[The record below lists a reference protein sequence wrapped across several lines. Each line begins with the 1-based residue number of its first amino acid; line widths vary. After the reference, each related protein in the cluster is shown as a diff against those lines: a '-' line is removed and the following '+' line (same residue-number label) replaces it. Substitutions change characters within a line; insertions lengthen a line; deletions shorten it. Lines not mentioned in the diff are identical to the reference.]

1 MKQEK
6 LDRLLDLL
14 EHPENYTEPQ
24 KDELLADAEV
34 REIYRQMVATREALD
49 YQKSKETMVMPLIS
63 EEWERLRK
71 VKSEERRVKSE
82 VSNGCSNDDRMLSEW
97 RSKTISLW
105 SPMRKVAAVAAVLVV
120 SGITFAAIHLATH
133 GHQEDAENPV
143 KTMVAQKDSDKQV
156 SAVANDVPVEKT
168 DSASQQFPLVYENAE
183 LQAILASIAQHYHL
197 KVVYQTEASRH
208 IRLYLQLTEGMSLDD
223 IIELMNHFE
232 KVNIRHEGE
241 SLIVE

>member
-14 EHPENYTEPQ
+14 EHPENYTATQ
-24 KDELLADAEV
+24 KDEFLADEEV
-34 REIYRQMVATREALD
+34 RKIYRQLVETREALD
-49 YQKSKETMVMPLIS
+49 YQKSKEAMGMPSVS

-71 VKSEERRVKSE
+71 VKSEEGRVK
-82 VSNGCSNDDRMLSEW
+82 NPLA
-97 RSKTISLW
+97 ISLW

-120 SGITFAAIHLATH
+120 SGITFAAIHLATN
-133 GHQEDAENPV
+133 GHQEEADNSVETTV
-143 KTMVAQKDSDKQV
+143 VRKDFAKQL
-156 SAVANDVPVEKT
+156 SAVANDAPVEKT
-168 DSASQQFPLVYENAE
+168 DSTSLRQVYEDAE
-183 LQAILASIAQHYHL
+183 LQSILASIAQRYHL